1 MHKLRLRG
9 KSQSRAKEGGLANG
23 QKDKPGLGN
32 VSKSSIKHKVPSS
45 AGSSEASRS
54 SRQQQP
60 VLRLN
65 SQDGNG
71 AGAAAGEDEDSF
83 RTSLILVR

>member
-23 QKDKPGLGN
+23 HKDKPGN

-45 AGSSEASRS
+45 AGSSEARS
-54 SRQQQP
+54 SRQEQQQP

-71 AGAAAGEDEDSF
+71 DAAAGEDADSF